1 MNVSR
6 LKGYAL
12 AALAAAAYGT
22 NPAFA
27 IPLYDQGMNPNSVLL
42 FRYVMGLPLLALLM
56 AARGTGFR
64 LPKGETGLTAVLGIL
79 MALSSLTL
87 FESYRYMNSG
97 VASTL
102 LFVYPIMVAVMMI
115 FFFHERFRAAVA
127 ICLVVMGAGLVML
140 MKPQGGESVSLLGVL
155 LVMVSA
161 LTYALYIVMVNVSK
175 VVKAIP
181 TTRLLFYVLGWGCL
195 VFHVLAWGCLVYV
208 VMIPMGSE
216 LTLPAKG
223 SGWLN
228 LAALAIIPTVFSLA
242 CTTRAIQLI
251 GSTPTAILGALEP
264 LSAVVLSITV
274 LGQDITGREIIGGV
288 LIVVATL
295 MVIADKSVD
304 SFILHVR
311 KMFPRKRRAE

>member
-12 AALAAAAYGT
+12 AALAAAAYGI

-175 VVKAIP
+175 RVRKIP
-181 TTRLLFYVLGWGCL
+181 TTKLL
-195 VFHVLAWGCLVYV
+195 FHVLAWGCLVYV